1 MTAPARLDS
10 DPRIRLSH
18 FHRYAIACAAVLA
31 AAMLLNLL
39 WLGLFGYDF
48 TLGVPTLWQRAV
60 PVRSDINLDHYP
72 LVLLLLAIIPALD
85 QPRWRNAAA
94 LGCVYGWWCRAV
106 ICWHIWYAQSRVVGL
121 ADGRLGLGRL
131 ARHAGHHR
139 RMVGAPPPAA
149 WPPTR
154 GLPRG
159 GSNVSDCA
167 IGQQNAEWPQAMR
180 PFFLHARSTSI
191 KKGQSPQTGLLSLRY
206 CPCSSHLA

>member
-94 LGCVYGWWCRAV
+94 LGCVYGLVVQGGYLLAHMGTLKAVSSDWLMADWAWGGLLGTLATTAAWWVRHRQLHGRQRVVYRAV
-106 ICWHIWYAQSRVVGL
+106 
-121 ADGRLGLGRL
+121 GR
-131 ARHAGHHR
+131 
-139 RMVGAPPPAA
+139 M
-149 WPPTR
+149 
-154 GLPRG
+154 
-159 GSNVSDCA
+159 
-167 IGQQNAEWPQAMR
+167 
-180 PFFLHARSTSI
+180 
-191 KKGQSPQTGLLSLRY
+191 
-206 CPCSSHLA
+206 